1 MTDRQGRPAPTLP
14 KTAAASANGSGPA
27 PAAAAR
33 PAFRLSR
40 FRDLTLVPVIVVL
53 LIVGSIIDPVFL
65 TMGNLTNVLQQQSA
79 LALVVLAEALILIA
93 GKFDLSLESIVGM
106 APAVAVMLVI
116 ATGDGGFGLG
126 LPAALAVPL
135 CLLIGALI
143 GAFNGF
149 LILRFQ
155 LSAFVVTLAMLIV
168 VHGLHLGLT
177 GGKSLFALPESFLY
191 LGSAVWLGLPAAIW
205 ITGVLFAIGMFALGY
220 FRGGRALYAI
230 GGNADAA
237 KAAGIR
243 VDRVVLM
250 VFIIGGALAAL
261 AGILET
267 GRLGGISANQGVG
280 WIFMVFA
287 AAVIGGVSMDGGKG
301 TILGALTGVLV
312 IGLVENILTLQGVPG
327 EWKQLVYGGIILIA
341 LMISRLA
348 GGRAQD

>member
-1 MTDRQGRPAPTLP
+1 MSDRQGRRAPTLP
-14 KTAAASANGSGPA
+14 KTPAASANGSGPA
-27 PAAAAR
+27 PALAAR
-33 PAFRLSR
+33 PGFRLSR

-53 LIVGSIIDPVFL
+53 LIVGSFIDPVFL

-116 ATGDGGFGLG
+116 STGDGGFGLG
-126 LPAALAVPL
+126 LPPAMAVVL

-149 LILRFQ
+149 LILRYQ

-177 GGKSLFALPESFLY
+177 GGKSLFALPESFTY

-205 ITGVLFAIGMFALGY
+205 ITGVLFAVGMAALGY
-220 FRGGRALYAI
+220 FRSGRSLYAI

-237 KAAGIR
+237 RAAGIR
-243 VDRVVLM
+243 VERVVLA
-250 VFIIGGALAAL
+250 VFVIGGTLAAL

-327 EWKQLVYGGIILIA
+327 EWKQLVYGGIILVA

>member
-1 MTDRQGRPAPTLP
+1 MTD
-14 KTAAASANGSGPA
+14 SAMPDTRA
-27 PAAAAR
+27 LAR
-33 PAFRLSR
+33 PGGGLRLGR

-53 LIVGSIIDPVFL
+53 LIAGSFVDPVFL
-65 TMGNLTNVLQQQSA
+65 TGGNLTNVLQQQSA

-93 GKFDLSLESIVGM
+93 GKFDLSLESTVGM
-106 APAVAVMLVI
+106 APAVSVMLVI
-116 ATGDGGFGLG
+116 PVSAGGFGLG
-126 LPAALAVPL
+126 VPGALAIPL
-135 CLLIGALI
+135 CLLIGAAI

-168 VHGLHLGLT
+168 VHGLQLGLT
-177 GGKSLFALPESFLY
+177 GGKSLFELPESFTY
-191 LGSAVWLGLPAAIW
+191 LGGASWFGLPAAVW
-205 ITGVLFAIGMFALGY
+205 ITGILFAAGIAALGY
-220 FRGGRALYAI
+220 FRAGRSLYAI

-237 KAAGIR
+237 RAAGIR
-243 VDRVVLM
+243 VERVVWV
-250 VFIIGGALAAL
+250 VFIVGGTLAAL
-261 AGILET
+261 AGVLET

-312 IGLVENILTLQGVPG
+312 IGLVENILTLKGVPG

>member
-1 MTDRQGRPAPTLP
+1 MTSTQTR
-14 KTAAASANGSGPA
+14 AAAGPRPSG
-27 PAAAAR
+27 
-33 PAFRLSR
+33 FRLSR
-40 FRDLTLVPVIVVL
+40 FRDLTLVPVIAVL
-53 LIVGSIIDPVFL
+53 LVAGALVDPVFL
-65 TMGNLTNVLQQQSA
+65 TAGNLTNVLQQQSA

-93 GKFDLSLESIVGM
+93 GRFDLSVESTVGM

-116 ATGDGGFGLG
+116 PAGAGGFGIG
-126 LPAALAVPL
+126 LPSAPAIPL

-177 GGKSLFALPESFLY
+177 GGRSLFELPESFLY
-191 LGSAVWLGLPAAIW
+191 LGSATWLGLPAAIW
-205 ITGVLFAIGMFALGY
+205 IAGLLFAVGISALAY
-220 FRGGRALYAI
+220 FRAGRALYAI

-237 KAAGIR
+237 RAAGIR
-243 VDRVVLM
+243 VERVVFA
-250 VFIIGGALAAL
+250 VFVIGGTLAAL
-261 AGILET
+261 AGVLET

-301 TILGALTGVLV
+301 TVLGALTGVLV
-312 IGLVENILTLQGVPG
+312 IGLVENILTLKGVPG
-327 EWKQLVYGGIILIA
+327 EWKQLVYGSIILIA
-341 LMISRLA
+341 LMISRVA
-348 GGRAQD
+348 GGKAQD

>member
-1 MTDRQGRPAPTLP
+1 MSTLTSAAP
-14 KTAAASANGSGPA
+14 GS
-27 PAAAAR
+27 R
-33 PAFRLSR
+33 LKLSR

-53 LIVGSIIDPVFL
+53 LIVGAFVDPVFL
-65 TMGNLTNVLQQQSA
+65 TPGNLTNVLQQQSA
-79 LALVVLAEALILIA
+79 LALVVLAEAMILIA
-93 GKFDLSLESIVGM
+93 GKFDLSLESTVGM
-106 APAVAVMLVI
+106 APAITVLLI
-116 ATGDGGFGLG
+116 
-126 LPAALAVPL
+126 PAASGSMGMLAIPL
-135 CLLIGALI
+135 CLLIGAAI

-149 LILRFQ
+149 LIIKFQ

-168 VHGLHLGLT
+168 VHGLQLGLT
-177 GGKSLFALPESFLY
+177 GGKSLFELPESILY
-191 LGSAVWLGLPAAIW
+191 LGSATWLGLPAAIW
-205 ITGVLFAIGMFALGY
+205 IAAVLFAAGIAGLGY
-220 FRGGRALYAI
+220 FRLGRSLYAI

-243 VDRVVLM
+243 VDRVLWG
-250 VFIIGGALAAL
+250 VFILGGTLAAL

-312 IGLVENILTLQGVPG
+312 IGLVENILTLKGVPG

-341 LMISRLA
+341 LMISRIA
-348 GGRAQD
+348 GGKAQD